1 LPRDDLESGGHSGKR
16 GWCLPRGAT
25 MRHDRQP
32 EAKAKEPTMPDSAT
46 IDTTQAR
53 PHEGAVR
60 ISGLD
65 HVVLRVG
72 DLGRAIAFYQTV
84 LGCHV
89 ERELQQPRL
98 VQLRAGASL
107 IDLVPASISPHQA
120 LDQAGR
126 NVDHFAV
133 RVLGFDAAALKAHLH
148 QNGIDPGDVRERYG
162 AEGYGPSLYITDP
175 DGNTVELKGE
185 ATRGL

>member
-1 LPRDDLESGGHSGKR
+1 
-16 GWCLPRGAT
+16 
-25 MRHDRQP
+25 
-32 EAKAKEPTMPDSAT
+32 MPDTVMNIASSSASG
-46 IDTTQAR
+46 A
-53 PHEGAVR
+53 EAAVR
-60 ISGLD
+60 IAGLD

-72 DLGRAIAFYQTV
+72 SLDRAIEFYQKV

-107 IDLVPASISPHQA
+107 IDLVPASVSPQA
-120 LDQAGR
+120 AADMAAR
-126 NVDHFAV
+126 NMDHFAV
-133 RVLGFDAAALKAHLH
+133 RVDGFDAAALAAHLRRH
-148 QNGIDPGDVRERYG
+148 GIAVGEVRERYG